1 MSAEIPTLTAPVAP
15 VKAATHRYTCEQLG
29 VCQRR
34 NPGCTGCAPFVSSKS
49 EYPFAPGVIEKETN
63 SGLLGDKSQRHYL
76 IKYTAVSFALVITV
90 VLVSGLAGY
99 WMAQ

>member
-1 MSAEIPTLTAPVAP
+1 MSNEIPTPTAPVAP
-15 VKAATHRYTCEQLG
+15 IKSTVQRYSCEQLG

-34 NPGCTGCAPFVSSKS
+34 SPSCNGCAPFVASKS
-49 EYPFAPGVIEKETN
+49 VYPFAPGVIEKETN
-63 SGLLGDKSQRHYL
+63 SGMLGDKSQRHHL

-90 VLVSGLAGY
+90 VLASGLLGY

>member
-1 MSAEIPTLTAPVAP
+1 MSTEIPTPTAPVAP
-15 VKAATHRYTCEQLG
+15 IKTATHRYSCEQLG

-34 NPGCTGCAPFVSSKS
+34 NTGCTGCAPFVASQ
-49 EYPFAPGVIEKETN
+49 EAHPFAPGAIEQEP
-63 SGLLGDKSQRHYL
+63 SSLLGDKSQRHYL

-90 VLVSGLAGY
+90 LLVSGLAVY

>member
-1 MSAEIPTLTAPVAP
+1 MSNQTPTPTAPVAAI
-15 VKAATHRYTCEQLG
+15 KSTAHRYTCEQIG

-34 NPGCTGCAPFVSSKS
+34 SPGCSGCAPFVSSQAVH
-49 EYPFAPGVIEKETN
+49 PFAPGVIEKQEPI
-63 SGLLGDKSQRHYL
+63 GLLGDKGQRHYL
-76 IKYTAVSFALVITV
+76 VKYAAISAALVIAV